1 VLRVVTY
8 EVGGWGIGELALV
21 GDRPVSHDLPVPA
34 RPVTRDHVADEEALA
49 ERPRDALTR
58 LLALVYG
65 FFRGERVSWSADDL
79 GLGES
84 VEEWGLS
91 PFMQR
96 AALSLVAIPFGE
108 TISYR
113 DLAAL
118 AGLPRAARAAGT
130 FCGRNPLGLFVPC
143 HRVIASDGSLGGYGS
158 YGTTYKRRLLALEG
172 HR

>member
-21 GDRPVSHDLPVPA
+21 GERPVSHDLPVPA
-34 RPVTRDHVADEEALA
+34 RPVTRDHVADEEAL
-49 ERPRDALTR
+49 ETRPRDALSR
-58 LLALVYG
+58 LLALVYR
-65 FFRGERVSWSADDL
+65 FFRGERVGWSANEL

-84 VEEWGLS
+84 VVEWGLS

-96 AALSLVAIPFGE
+96 AALSLVDVPFGE

-113 DLAAL
+113 DLAAS
-118 AGLPRAARAAGT
+118 AGLPRAARAAGA

-143 HRVIASDGSLGGYGS
+143 HRVIASDGTIGGYGS
-158 YGTTYKRRLLALEG
+158 YGTAYKRRLLALEG
-172 HR
+172 HA